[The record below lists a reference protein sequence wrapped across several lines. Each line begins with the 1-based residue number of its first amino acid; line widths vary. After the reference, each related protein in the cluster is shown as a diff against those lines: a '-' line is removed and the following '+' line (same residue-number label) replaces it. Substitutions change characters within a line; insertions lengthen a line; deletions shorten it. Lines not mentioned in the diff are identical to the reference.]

1 MDGSSSLNKRKR
13 NTKTYNGAASDS
25 GEDQSDIPIED
36 ESPVVQNN
44 VPQQELGTSRAT
56 PVVIVD
62 SGFATVQGGREPAS
76 VAKMS
81 YIGSALKTTPDG
93 SVVPPRVVK
102 KKSTTQ
108 TVCILQRAFSLG
120 VLTL

>member
-1 MDGSSSLNKRKR
+1 MDGSSSLKKRKR

-25 GEDQSDIPIED
+25 EGDQSDIPVED

-44 VPQQELGTSRAT
+44 IPQQELGTSRAT

-62 SGFATVQGGREPAS
+62 SGFATVKEGREPAS

-93 SVVPPRVVK
+93 SVVPPRIIK

-108 TVCILQRAFSLG
+108 TVCIIY
-120 VLTL
+120 VLFL